1 MPGILN
7 FTEGFWGREAQ
18 KSFAH
23 GVYPFFVNREEVE
36 MSRFTR
42 RALTIAA
49 LGAALVAMLAA
60 GAVATR
66 TIKVPTK
73 ISIKSN
79 ELEFSGKV
87 TASPGNKPCTQQRKV
102 VLFKVVSGGPD
113 QAIGHDT
120 TGNDSRWEITPQGSA
135 GITLAHFYA
144 KAKKRS
150 DGAAGTIHI
159 CLAAKSKTIGVS
171 H

>member
-1 MPGILN
+1 MSS
-7 FTEGFWGREAQ
+7 FTPKA
-18 KSFAH
+18 A
-23 GVYPFFVNREEVE
+23 
-36 MSRFTR
+36 
-42 RALTIAA
+42 IATA
-49 LGAALVAMLAA
+49 LAA
-60 GAVATR
+60 TLTLAIGTATATV

-87 TASPGNKPCTQQRKV
+87 TAKPGDKPCTQQRKV
-102 VLFKVVSGGPD
+102 TLFKVVSGGPD
-113 QAIGHDT
+113 QAVGHDT
-120 TGNDSRWEITPQGSA
+120 TGNDGRWEITPQGSA
-135 GITLAHFYA
+135 GISLAHFYA

-150 DGAAGTIHI
+150 DGAAGAIRV

>member
-1 MPGILN
+1 M
-7 FTEGFWGREAQ
+7 A
-18 KSFAH
+18 S
-23 GVYPFFVNREEVE
+23 
-36 MSRFTR
+36 FTR
-42 RALTIAA
+42 KALIVTA
-49 LGAALVAMLAA
+49 LAGVAFT
-60 GAVATR
+60 VAIGSATATV

-73 ISIKSN
+73 VTIKSN

-87 TASPGNKPCTQQRKV
+87 TAKPGDKPCTQQRKV
-102 VLFKVVSGGPD
+102 VLFKVVKGGPD
-113 QAIGHDT
+113 QVVGHDT
-120 TGNDSRWEITPQGSA
+120 TGNDGRWEITPQGSA
-135 GITLAHFYA
+135 GISLAHFYA

>member
-1 MPGILN
+1 
-7 FTEGFWGREAQ
+7 
-18 KSFAH
+18 
-23 GVYPFFVNREEVE
+23 

-42 RALTIAA
+42 KALTVTALAVAA
-49 LGAALVAMLAA
+49 VAMAIGGAAAMR
-60 GAVATR
+60 TN
-66 TIKVPTK
+66 TIKVPST

-79 ELEFSGKV
+79 GLHFSGKV
-87 TASPGNKPCTQQRKV
+87 GTAKNAKPCRDQRKV
-102 VLFKVVSGGPD
+102 VLFKVVKGGPD
-113 QAIGHDT
+113 QALGSDV
-120 TGNDSRWEITPQGSA
+120 TGTSGAWSITPQGSA